1 LKKKSYY
8 LWFCFCLIQ
17 ILGFSQTGGANFCI
31 EAEPICSS
39 AEFSF
44 ANTSDG
50 SSAEV
55 GPDYGCLLTQP
66 NPAWFFLQIGQ
77 SGNID
82 LIIEQSTTLGGSP
95 NIDVDFILYGPF
107 TNTVDACNTS
117 LTAAN
122 TIDCSYSPN
131 GIETA
136 NILNAVSGQ
145 FYLLL
150 VTNFSGAAGFISI
163 SQLTGDGSTNCAIL
177 ENYKA
182 CEGDAFTLDAT
193 TPNAVN
199 YNWYIEDLAN
209 PGNYLIIPGANTAFY
224 DVYNSIKYRAE
235 AYDSVGDLIQL
246 YDYTVEFLVNPS
258 IPTNILPYVIC
269 DNLDA
274 NDGIG
279 TFDFN
284 TKIPEILNGQDPLL
298 FSITFY
304 ENETDAINDDN
315 PLPLIY
321 TNTENPE
328 VIFVRIENTTSNV
341 VDCFETGS
349 FIIEVNLNP
358 EINLEDIYYLCV
370 NTNGTEIIGNPVID
384 TGLSSVLYAFQ
395 WFETSNPS
403 NILSIDSSYMP
414 TSEGSYNVQITELAT
429 TCNSIFSTQVLVSSP
444 PNMITTTTN
453 EAFADN
459 HIINVTATGSGAALY
474 EFSID
479 NGPWL
484 SSEPNTN
491 TYTFSHVPFGEHII
505 QARDI
510 HGCGVSSN
518 VVIIMDYPLFFT
530 PNNDGY
536 NDTWQIFGIEYQYDT
551 TIYIFDRYGKL
562 LKQLSPKG
570 TGWDG
575 TFNGKVLPEDDY
587 WFVVKYRELGDTD
600 GPQKEFKAHFTLKR

>member
-1 LKKKSYY
+1 LQKKNYF
-8 LWFCFCLIQ
+8 LWFSLCLIQ
-17 ILGFSQTGGANFCI
+17 ILGFGQTGGANFCA

-77 SGNID
+77 SGNIN

-95 NIDVDFILYGPF
+95 NIDVDFIIYGPF
-107 TNTVDACNTS
+107 TNTFDACNTS

-122 TIDCSYSPN
+122 TVDCSYSPN
-131 GIETA
+131 GIEDA
-136 NILNAVSGQ
+136 NILNATSGQ
-145 FYLLL
+145 YYLLL
-150 VTNFSGAAGFISI
+150 VTNFSGDAGFISI
-163 SQLTGDGSTNCAIL
+163 RQLTGDGSTNCAIL
-177 ENYKA
+177 ENFKA

-193 TPNAVN
+193 TPNAIT

-209 PGNYLIIPGANTAFY
+209 PGDYLIIPGANTAFY
-224 DVYNSIKYRAE
+224 NVYNSFKYRAE
-235 AYDSVGDLIQL
+235 AFDSGGELIQL
-246 YDYTVEFLVNPS
+246 YDYTVEFLENPS
-258 IPTNILPYVIC
+258 IPSFIQPYVIC

-279 TFDFN
+279 TFDFSI
-284 TKIPEILNGQDPLL
+284 KIPEILNGLDPLL
-298 FSITFY
+298 FSVTFY
-304 ENETDAINDDN
+304 KNQLDAINDEN

-321 TNTENPE
+321 TNTDNPE
-328 VIFVRIENTTSNV
+328 TIFVRIENATSNV

-349 FIIEVNLNP
+349 FIIEVNLRP

-370 NTNGTEIIGNPVID
+370 NTNGTEIISNPVIE
-384 TGLSSVLYAFQ
+384 TGLSNALYTFQ
-395 WFETSNPS
+395 WFETSDPM
-403 NILSIDSSYMP
+403 NILSSDSFYIP
-414 TSEGSYNVQITELAT
+414 ISEGSYSVLITEQTT
-429 TCNSIFSTQVLVSSP
+429 TCSSLFSTMVLESSP
-444 PNMITTTTN
+444 PNVITTFTN
-453 EAFADN
+453 EAFSDN
-459 HIINVTATGSGAALY
+459 HIIEVTATGDGAALF

-484 SSEPNTN
+484 SNEPNTN
-491 TYTFSHVPFGEHII
+491 TYTFSHVPFGEHVI

-510 HGCGVSSN
+510 HGCGVASN

-536 NDTWQIFGIEYQYDT
+536 NDTWQIFGIENQYDA
-551 TIYIFDRYGKL
+551 TIFIFDRYGKL
-562 LKQLSPKG
+562 LKQVSPTG
-570 TGWDG
+570 SGWDG
-575 TFNGKVLPEDDY
+575 TFNGKLLPEDDY
-587 WFVVKYRELGDTD
+587 WFTVKYRELGDNEGT
-600 GPQKEFKAHFTLKR
+600 QKEFKAHFTLKR